1 MQTYSKEKYDSLVQN
16 IFQRFPSVQTS
27 TFVEAYKPGLERML
41 EFLGILGNPHRDF
54 KSIHIAG
61 TNGKGSVANML
72 TSILAGAGLRTGLY
86 TSPHILDFRERMRVT
101 GDDSESARLVSEEYV
116 YEFLTRWESEFDR
129 LELSF
134 FEITTALAF
143 KWFADIEVDWAV
155 VEVGL
160 GGRLDSTNVIIPELS
175 IVTSIGLDHCDLLG
189 DTLEKIAGEKAG
201 IFKPGVPA
209 LVGQALP
216 ETAPVFSGKAE
227 TVGAGLHFSESADPS
242 LWKCS
247 DLILKEMDLRGKY
260 QKYNLRT
267 ALSAVDILRDIHPEI
282 PLNDDGIID
291 SLIHTALRT
300 GFHGRWERLSS
311 DPDVICDIGHN
322 AAALTNNF
330 AQLNSCLDNEEY
342 SSLIIVYGVMADKN
356 LDDILPLFPERAT
369 WIFTTPSTRRA
380 LPARDIHNR
389 YSDWCGKNGR
399 KNPRLYVCDNVRDAV
414 SMAMRVAS
422 EYGGRP
428 LVYIG
433 GSTFVVSEATPLFA
447 R

>member
-1 MQTYSKEKYDSLVQN
+1 METYSKEKYNSLVQN
-16 IFQRFPSVQTS
+16 IFQRFPSVQTTS
-27 TFVEAYKPGLERML
+27 FGEAYKPGLERMV
-41 EFLGILGNPHRDF
+41 EFLDILGNPQREF
-54 KSIHIAG
+54 KSVHIAG

-86 TSPHILDFRERMRVT
+86 TSPHILDFRERMRVA
-101 GDDSESARLVSEEYV
+101 GNDSGSARLVSEEYV
-116 YEFLTRWESEFDR
+116 YGFLTRWESEFDR

-143 KWFADIEVDWAV
+143 KWFADIKVDWAV
-155 VEVGL
+155 IEVGL

-175 IVTSIGLDHCDLLG
+175 VVTSIGLDHCDLLG
-189 DTLEKIAGEKAG
+189 DTFEKIAGEKAG

-209 LVGQALP
+209 LVGQTLP
-216 ETAPVFSGKAE
+216 ETAPVFTEKAE
-227 TVGAGLHFSESADPS
+227 AAGSVLHFAESRDPS
-242 LWKCS
+242 LWKCC

-267 ALSAVDILRDIHPEI
+267 ALSAVDILRGKHPEI
-282 PLNDDGIID
+282 QFNDDGIID
-291 SLIHTALRT
+291 SLIHTAART
-300 GFHGRWERLSS
+300 GFHGRWERLTS

-330 AQLNSCLDNEEY
+330 SQLNSYLDNEEY
-342 SSLIIVYGVMADKN
+342 TSLIIVYGVMADKN

-380 LPARDIHNR
+380 LPAQEIHDR
-389 YSDWCGKNGR
+389 YASWCRENGR
-399 KNPRLYVCDNVRDAV
+399 ENPRLYVCGNVRDAV
-414 SMAMRVAS
+414 SMAMRVAA

-433 GSTFVVSEATPLFA
+433 GSTFVVSEATPLFPG
-447 R
+447 